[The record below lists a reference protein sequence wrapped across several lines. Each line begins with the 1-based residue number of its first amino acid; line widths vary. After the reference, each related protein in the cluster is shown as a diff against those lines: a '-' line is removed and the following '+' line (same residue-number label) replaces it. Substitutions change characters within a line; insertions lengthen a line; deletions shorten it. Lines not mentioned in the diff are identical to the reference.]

1 MLLLAAGLPF
11 LNLLLEVAW
20 LLSGE
25 VGFERLAPTLVL
37 LTLAGL
43 GLFDRLRVL
52 RADGA
57 SGIAKAGSGLLSAVS
72 LMMLFIVL

>member
-1 MLLLAAGLPF
+1 MAAGLPF
-11 LNLLLEVAW
+11 LNLLLEAAW
-20 LLSGE
+20 LLRAE

-43 GLFDRLRVL
+43 GLFVRLRVL

-57 SGIAKAGSGLLSAVS
+57 SGIAKAASGLLSAVS